1 MGLQIQEPQQDSTL
15 EEWWLESRRRVSKPD
30 KRKYDS
36 MIALVARSLWK
47 QRNSRVFN
55 NARLQ
60 SSPDQLVEAIGE
72 ELRLWEIVRVG
83 GSTIVGR
90 E

>member
-1 MGLQIQEPQQDSTL
+1 
-15 EEWWLESRRRVSKPD
+15 VSKPD

-47 QRNSRVFN
+47 QRNARVFN

-60 SSPDQLVEAIGE
+60 LSADQLVEAIGV
-72 ELRLWEIVRVG
+72 ELRLWEIARVG
-83 GSTIVGR
+83 GSTTATR